1 MAGSASNNW
10 HDFCILQ
17 GMSLF
22 EGLNIA
28 TRGLAA
34 AQMGINVSG
43 QNMVNAN
50 VEGYSRKRIEQN
62 ADWRKDAAYGQ
73 MGFGVEVYAVNRI
86 RDQFIDRLV
95 NEELTRYGYFSV
107 KDAAYNRIES
117 IFHEPDDA
125 ALNSLMNKFWNSW
138 SDLANNPDKAG
149 ARETLRSTA
158 ETMVGQFQYV
168 MTQMRSYQNTIN
180 DEIEARINKINEL
193 TTSIDHCN
201 RVVTGSE
208 GPRKS
213 NANDTRDQR
222 DKLLEEL
229 AQLINIDYYED
240 ELGAVIVSTS
250 GNMLVSAA
258 KNHEILM
265 RHVAYDS
272 DDGYQHSRIEA
283 TWALTGKEFVPTAG
297 EMKAL
302 MDIRDIEIPKYQ
314 DYINSLARTM
324 ITEVNKIHQNAY
336 ALTGMTFIDFF
347 DPDPNKFNAS
357 KIAISAAVKTNIN
370 NIAAAAG
377 GQKVSSPTIDV
388 LPNGVDPIII
398 GPLTPTP
405 PSSATQLLDLTTF
418 AEDYRYISKN
428 TLEISYTDPISGK
441 TMQLHEGKDY
451 DIDWNTAQ
459 ITFKYSAVDN
469 AFSDPTGL
477 QVSIKFDYH
486 ESGFGGPADGDAALL
501 ISQLRDKALMQ
512 SDVLGKTTQTM
523 GQFYA
528 GALGR
533 LGVERNEAA
542 AGLDTRTYAL
552 QQLKNRQDEV
562 MGVAIDEEMAIMMK
576 YEYTY
581 QASARYFSTINSM
594 LDTLLNM

>member
-1 MAGSASNNW
+1 
-10 HDFCILQ
+10 
-17 GMSLF
+17 MSLF

-34 AQMGINVSG
+34 AQLGINTSG
-43 QNMVNAN
+43 QNIVNAN

-62 ADWRKDAAYGQ
+62 AEWRKDAAYGQ
-73 MGFGVEVYAVNRI
+73 LGFGVEVYAVNRI

-117 IFHEPDDA
+117 IFNEPDEA
-125 ALNSLMNKFWNSW
+125 SLNSLMNKFWNSW

-158 ETMVGQFQYV
+158 ETMVGQFQYI
-168 MTQMRSYQNTIN
+168 MNQMRSYKNTLN
-180 DEIEARINKINEL
+180 DEIEARVNTINEIIV
-193 TTSIDHCN
+193 SIDRCN
-201 RVVTGSE
+201 KVVTATE
-208 GPRKS
+208 APRGS

-240 ELGAVIVSTS
+240 DMGAVIVSTS

-258 KNHEILM
+258 RSHEILM
-265 RHVAYDS
+265 RHSAYTAS
-272 DDGYQHSRIEA
+272 DGHQYSMVEMSF
-283 TWALTGKEFVPTAG
+283 ALTAKEFVPASG
-297 EMKAL
+297 EMRAL
-302 MDIRDIEIPKYQ
+302 LDIRDIEIPRYEE
-314 DYINSLARTM
+314 YINSLAKTM

-347 DPDPNKFNAS
+347 DSDPSKFSATNMS
-357 KIAISAAVKTNIN
+357 LSAAVKNNIN

-377 GQKVSSPTIDV
+377 GQKISSPILDV

-405 PSSATQLLDLTTF
+405 PDSPVQLLDLTTF
-418 AEDYRYISKN
+418 AGDYRYICKN
-428 TLEISYTDPISGK
+428 TLEISYTDPASGK

-469 AFSDPTGL
+469 AFSDPAGL

-523 GQFYA
+523 SQFYT

-542 AGLDTRTYAL
+542 AGLDTRTSAL
-552 QQLKNRQDEV
+552 QQLKNRQNEI